1 MIKFKK
7 THNTQL
13 FLSILFFVC
22 LLSNKTEAQTT
33 IISNQDSRVITTGV
47 PFLLIATDARAAG
60 MGDMGVA
67 TSVDAYSQ
75 QWNPSK
81 YAFSE
86 TKSGFA
92 IGYTPYL
99 SKLVNDIFIGNFTY
113 FNRLNER
120 SAFAASFRY
129 FGLGEIELR
138 EDENSLPVIVKPNEL
153 TIDASYSLR
162 LSDQFS
168 MGVALR
174 YLRSDLKI
182 QNVDPDAQA
191 AGSFGVDIS
200 GYYQGEEEA
209 YNDFNGRWRG
219 GFAIQNIGPKIKY
232 SEGGAT
238 SFLPTNLRLGGGFDF
253 IFDQYNRVNVTAE
266 VTKLLVP
273 TPPIVG
279 DEYNYYDENLDNRF
293 NVSDGDFLYTDVN
306 GDGMFGVEDFTDS
319 NGNGVYDDD
328 ENKPTANPIR
338 NDVIMQGQ
346 STDVSFV
353 SGIFQSFNDAPGG
366 FSEELDEFTW
376 ALGAEYVYQDA
387 FALRAGYFNEQ
398 EDKGARKFFAL
409 GAGFK
414 YSTVNIDLSYLFSA
428 SKVQSPLE
436 NTLRFALSFNI
447 GDGEYTEY

>member
-1 MIKFKK
+1 MTKFKK
-7 THNTQL
+7 THKTL
-13 FLSILFFVC
+13 GLALVC
-22 LLSNKTEAQTT
+22 FMSLISHKTEAQTT
-33 IISNQDSRVITTGV
+33 IIANDNDTRVITTGV
-47 PFLLIATDARAAG
+47 PFLLIATDARAAS

-86 TKSGFA
+86 AKSGFA
-92 IGYTPYL
+92 VGYTPYL
-99 SKLVNDIFIGNFTY
+99 SKLVNDIFIGNVTY

-138 EDENSLPVIVKPNEL
+138 ESEMSEPLIVKPNEL
-153 TIDASYSLR
+153 TFDVSYSLR

-182 QNVDPDAQA
+182 QTFDPDAKA
-191 AGSFGVDIS
+191 AGSYGVDIS
-200 GYYQGEEEA
+200 GYYQSEEEA
-209 YNDFNGRWRG
+209 YSDFNGRWRG
-219 GFAIQNIGPKIKY
+219 GFAIQNLGPKIKY
-232 SEGGAT
+232 DEGGREN
-238 SFLPTNLRLGGGFDF
+238 FLPTNLRLGGGFDF
-253 IFDQYNRVNVTAE
+253 IFDQYNRINVTAE

-273 TPPIVG
+273 TPPVYG
-279 DEYNYYDENLDNRF
+279 TEYNY
-293 NVSDGDFLYTDVN
+293 TD
-306 GDGMFGVEDFTDS
+306 T
-319 NGNGVYDDD
+319 NGNGVYDGSESDD
-328 ENKPTANPIR
+328 VLGSIANS
-338 NDVIMQGQ
+338 NVIIEGQ
-346 STDVSFV
+346 DPNVPFM
-353 SGIFQSFNDAPGG
+353 SGVFQSFGDAPGG

-376 ALGAEYVYQDA
+376 ALGAEYVYQDS
-387 FALRAGYFNEQ
+387 FALRAGYFNEN
-398 EDKGARKFFAL
+398 EFKGARKFFAL

-414 YSTVNIDLSYLFSA
+414 YTTIDIDLSYLFSA

-447 GDGEYTEY
+447 GDGEYSEY